1 LNEADEAAQRNNKQ
15 RTPIPMNDLR
25 FAIRQLLKNPGF
37 TCAAVLC
44 LALGIGATTGIFS
57 VVNAVLLRPLP
68 YAVPD
73 RLVRLYTEFPSF
85 PNGGLR
91 RFSFSAPEYLD
102 LKRDATSWQDLEG
115 WNNSGVN
122 IAGEQEPV
130 RATASFVTGGML
142 QMLGV
147 APLAGRLVTP
157 ADDDPSAPLTANV
170 SYGLWQRAF
179 GGDKQLIGRE
189 ILVNGSKCT
198 VVGVMPQ
205 DFRFPPGEVD
215 APELW
220 LPIQINPARPGY
232 RGDHSFNVV
241 GRLQPGVTLDQARA
255 ELDSIV
261 KRAQELASANS
272 HSFATNEHTL
282 VSYGLHDEVVRGVK
296 PALRMLLGAVGFVL
310 LIACVNV
317 ANLLLA
323 RAEARQREIAIRG
336 ALGAGLRRLAGQFIT
351 EGLVLSFAGAVLGLL
366 LAQGGLQLVK
376 SASEASIPRA
386 SEIALDAR
394 VFFFAIAIC
403 VATGIVFGLTP
414 LLHLAKQNPQGA
426 LKSAAA
432 STTGTAGTQRFRQ
445 ALVVGELAL
454 ALILLIGTGLMLR
467 AFWNLQQVRAGFDPA
482 GVTTALLALPRLTY
496 PNDRARMGF
505 WTRLEERVKALP
517 GVESAAL
524 TTGLPPTKSA
534 FFNSTEIEGFVP
546 VRGGPVQ
553 NVDFPQTVSK
563 DYFKTFGIRL
573 VEGRLFD
580 ERDTAGAPE
589 VAIVNQT
596 MARTFWRNDSPIG
609 RRLRRGI
616 GGTNVWCTVIG
627 VVEDVKNHGLAE
639 ATGTELYYARGQT
652 YAQGDRNFFIAI
664 RSHNNASTVMNAL
677 RRELRDLDP
686 ALPLAKIRT
695 LDEVVSAAQSRP
707 RFLALLLTL
716 FSGVALA
723 LAAIG
728 IYGVISYSVAQ
739 RTKEFGVRMA
749 LGAQRNDVLGIVLGR
764 GMLLALIGVVIGLSG
779 AFGLTR
785 FLSKLLFGVTPTDP
799 ATFGVVSL
807 VLVVVAFLA
816 SYIPAR
822 RATKVDPMVALR
834 YE

>member
-1 LNEADEAAQRNNKQ
+1 
-15 RTPIPMNDLR
+15 MNDLK
-25 FAIRQLLKNPGF
+25 FALRQFLKNPGF
-37 TCAAVLC
+37 TSAAVLC

-68 YAVPD
+68 YKEPEQLA
-73 RLVRLYTEFPSF
+73 RLYTEFPSF

-102 LKRDATSWQDLEG
+102 LKRDATSWQELEG
-115 WNNSGVN
+115 WNNSGAN

-142 QMLGV
+142 PMLGV
-147 APLAGRLVTP
+147 TPLAGRVITP
-157 ADDDPSAPLTANV
+157 ADDDPSAPLTANI

-189 ILVNGSKCT
+189 ILVNGGKCT

-205 DFRFPPGEVD
+205 GFKFPPGEVD

-220 LPIQINPARPGY
+220 LPIQINPARPGN
-232 RGDHSFNVV
+232 RGNHNFNVV
-241 GRLQPGVTLDQARA
+241 GRLKPGVTLDQARV

-261 KRAQELASANS
+261 KRAQELAPANS
-272 HSFATNEHTL
+272 HSFHTNAHTL
-282 VSYGLHDEVVRGVK
+282 VGYGLRDEVVRNVK
-296 PALRMLLGAVGFVL
+296 PALRMLMGAVCFVL

-351 EGLVLSFAGAVLGLL
+351 EGLVLSFAGVVLGLL

-376 SASEASIPRA
+376 SVSEASIPRA
-386 SEIALDAR
+386 SEIAFDTR
-394 VFFFAIAIC
+394 VFVFAIGIC

-414 LLHLAKQNPQGA
+414 LLHLAKQNLQGA

-432 STTGTAGTQRFRQ
+432 STTGGAGTQRFRH
-445 ALVVGELAL
+445 ALVVSELAL
-454 ALILLIGTGLMLR
+454 ALVLLIGTGLMLR
-467 AFWNLQQVRAGFDPA
+467 AFWNLQQVRGGFDSA
-482 GVTTALLALPRLTY
+482 GVTTAYLTLPTPIY
-496 PNDRARMGF
+496 PDSQTRMSF
-505 WTRLEERVKALP
+505 WTRLEERLSALP
-517 GVESAAL
+517 GVQSAAL
-524 TTGLPPTKSA
+524 VSGLPPAKSTS
-534 FFNSTEIEGFVP
+534 FNDTEIEGFVP
-546 VRGGPVQ
+546 VPGGPVQ
-553 NVDFPQTVSK
+553 NVDFVQSIST
-563 DYFKTFGIRL
+563 DYFRTLGVRL
-573 VEGRLFD
+573 IEGRFFD
-580 ERDTAGAPE
+580 KRDGAGAPE

-596 MARTFWRNDSPIG
+596 MARTFWGNESPIG
-609 RRLRRGI
+609 RRLRPGI

-627 VVEDVKNHGLAE
+627 VVEDAKNRGLANP
-639 ATGTELYYARGQT
+639 TGTEAYYSLGQT
-652 YAQGDRNFFIAI
+652 YARGDRNHYLAV
-664 RSHNNASTVMNAL
+664 RSGSSPSTIINAV
-677 RRELRDLDP
+677 RREVRGLD
-686 ALPLAKIRT
+686 ATLPLARIRT
-695 LDEVVSAAQSRP
+695 MDEVVFAAQSRP
-707 RFLALLLTL
+707 RFLTLLLTL

-723 LAAIG
+723 LAAVG

-749 LGAQRNDVLGIVLGR
+749 LGAQRGDVLNIVLRR
-764 GMLLALIGVVIGLSG
+764 GMLLALIGVVVGLAG
-779 AFGLTR
+779 AFALTR
-785 FLSKLLFGVTPTDP
+785 FLSTLLFDIKPTDP
-799 ATFGVVSL
+799 MTFTFVSL
-807 VLVVVAFLA
+807 LLGGVAFLA
-816 SYIPAR
+816 CYIPAR